1 MNLIATDLARLV
13 LVDGEVR
20 EVINLHAVC
29 EVAYVL
35 KASWHG
41 PQSFGSG
48 HQASYQTQ
56 RRERDHCNQRAPDRH
71 GFRSPISKPSL
82 YTNFRPN

>member
-1 MNLIATDLARLV
+1 MNSIATDLARLV
-13 LVDGEVR
+13 LVDGEIR

-35 KASWHG
+35 QASWYG
-41 PQSFGSG
+41 PDGFGSA

-56 RRERDHCNQRAPDRH
+56 RRERNDRNERAPDRH
-71 GFRSPISKPSL
+71 GCRSPISKHSL
-82 YTNFRPN
+82 FTNFRPN